1 MRLKLKSKR
10 ILLGVVGTAAAW
22 LLAVVS
28 VAGQAAPAPKPVM
41 AEDVFKS
48 VQVLKGITV
57 NEFMQTMG
65 FFSAS
70 LGLNCTS
77 CHGEESGSDWASY
90 ADDRPLRKQTTR
102 RMVLMVNALN
112 RANFQGRQI
121 VTCYSCHR
129 GDIRPQI
136 IPSLDVQYAEP
147 AYIEPDEL
155 PEQAPRAP
163 AADQVLDKYLQAI
176 GGLQR
181 LAGISSIS
189 AKGIR
194 QDYDDVVE
202 KYPVEVVAR
211 ATGQHATT
219 VRSRNGDRSV
229 VFDGIGGWNAAPLS
243 EVPVPVLP
251 MTAEELDAAKV
262 DAALFFPAKLKQA
275 LTQWRVGF
283 PTTIDNR
290 DVLFVQGISPAGSP
304 VKLYFDRE
312 SGLLIRQVRYSKTI
326 VGRVPTKVDYA
337 DYRDVAGVKLPF
349 HVVTTW
355 TDGRS
360 ITELS
365 DVQVNVA
372 IETTR
377 FGRPAVPVP
386 VSEPPAR

>member
-1 MRLKLKSKR
+1 M
-10 ILLGVVGTAAAW
+10 GAAAAW
-22 LLAVVS
+22 LLAVAS
-28 VAGQAAPAPKPVM
+28 VAGQAAPAQRPVM

-77 CHGEESGSDWASY
+77 CHGEDSGSDWASY
-90 ADDRPLRKQTTR
+90 ADDKPLRKQTTR

-112 RANFQGRQI
+112 RASFQGRQV

-136 IPSLDVQYAEP
+136 IPSLEVQYAEP

-155 PEQAPRAP
+155 SEQAPRAP
-163 AADQVLDKYLQAI
+163 AADQVLDKYLQAV
-176 GGLQR
+176 GGVPR
-181 LAGISSIS
+181 LAGISSMS
-189 AKGIR
+189 ATGVR
-194 QDYDDVVE
+194 QDYDDLIE
-202 KYPVEVVAR
+202 KYPVEVFAR
-211 ATGQHATT
+211 VTGQHATT
-219 VRSRNGDRSV
+219 VRSRNGDRST
-229 VFDGIGGWNAAPLS
+229 VFDGTGGWIAAPLS

-262 DAALFFPAKLKQA
+262 DAALFFPATLKLA

-290 DVLFVQGISPAGSP
+290 DVLLVQGFSPAGSP

-312 SGLLIRQVRYSKTI
+312 SGLLTRLVRYSKTI
-326 VGRVPTKVDYA
+326 VGRVPTKVDYG
-337 DYRDVAGVKLPF
+337 DYRDVSGVKIPF
-349 HVVTTW
+349 RVVTTW

-360 ITELS
+360 VTELS
-365 DVQVNVA
+365 DVRVNVA
-372 IETTR
+372 IDTSR

-386 VSEPPAR
+386 LPEPAAR

>member
-1 MRLKLKSKR
+1 LKSKR

-22 LLAVVS
+22 LLAVAS

-147 AYIEPDEL
+147 VYIEPDEL

-194 QDYDDVVE
+194 QDYDDVIE

-229 VFDGIGGWNAAPLS
+229 VFDGIGGWIAAPLS

-262 DAALFFPAKLKQA
+262 DAALFFPAKLKQS

-290 DVLFVQGISPAGSP
+290 DVLFVQGISPAGSA

-312 SGLLIRQVRYSKTI
+312 SGLLIRQVRYSKTM
-326 VGRVPTKVDYA
+326 VGRVPTKVEYA

-349 HVVTTW
+349 RMVTTW

-372 IETTR
+372 IETTK

-386 VSEPPAR
+386 VP